1 MISSRRSRLCPPD
14 RSVTTMNSANFGERV
29 ASLDRGAVL
38 RWTRDNG
45 VYVALVLVLLY
56 NVFFTPRFVT
66 VENLNVQLVLAT
78 RIIVVALGMAM
89 VIGTAGIDLSV
100 GAVVALSGAL
110 LVQFSDLPA
119 VAAIAVALL
128 VGGLVGVL
136 NGFLVGVVGIQ
147 PIVATLAFLFA
158 GRSIAQLLL
167 VGKNPS
173 IRDDTILTIASGKFL
188 GVPGLIIAAGIA
200 VLLVALVMR
209 RTNFGR
215 QLLAVGD
222 NARASY
228 LSGVPVRRT
237 LIGVYVFS
245 GVLAAWAG
253 VMDTSSITSA
263 NALSSGL
270 NYELFAITAVVVGG
284 TPLTGG
290 RVRVV
295 GTVAAAILM
304 QLIRSTLIFHEATD
318 AISQIIT
325 AVVIIGAVYIQRVRS
340 RA

>member
-1 MISSRRSRLCPPD
+1 
-14 RSVTTMNSANFGERV
+14 MNSASLRLALN
-29 ASLDRGAVL
+29 SLDRGAVF

-45 VYVALVLVLLY
+45 VYVALAVIIVY

-66 VENLNVQLVLAT
+66 LDNLNVQLVLVT
-78 RIIVVALGMAM
+78 RIVVVSLGMAM

-119 VAAIAVALL
+119 VGAIAVALL
-128 VGGLVGVL
+128 VGGLVGLL

-158 GRSIAQLLL
+158 GRSLAQLLL

-173 IRDDTILTIASGKFL
+173 IHDNTILKIASGKIL
-188 GVPGLIIAAGIA
+188 GVSGLIIAAGIA

-209 RTNFGR
+209 RTVFGR

-222 NARASY
+222 NARASF

-237 LIGVYVFS
+237 LIGVYVVS

-290 RVRVV
+290 RVRVL

-304 QLIRSTLIFHEATD
+304 QLLRSTLIFHEATD
-318 AISQIIT
+318 AISQMVT

>member
-1 MISSRRSRLCPPD
+1 MMSLSRVVTGTGAKVD
-14 RSVTTMNSANFGERV
+14 RASA
-29 ASLDRGAVL
+29 LQ
-38 RWTRDNG
+38 WTRDNG
-45 VYVALVLVLLY
+45 VYVALVLIVVYNLL
-56 NVFFTPRFVT
+56 FTPRFIT
-66 VENLNVQLVLAT
+66 LENIGVQLVLVT
-78 RIIVVALGMAM
+78 RIVVVALGMAM

-100 GAVVALSGAL
+100 GAVMALAGAL
-110 LVQFSDLPA
+110 LVQFSGIPGVGAIGLTLA
-119 VAAIAVALL
+119 VGAL
-128 VGGLVGVL
+128 VGALNGVLVGL
-136 NGFLVGVVGIQ
+136 VGIQ

-173 IRDDTILTIASGKFL
+173 IHDSVVLGVSSGKVL
-188 GVPGLIIAAGIA
+188 GVNGLIIAA
-200 VLLVALVMR
+200 LVAVVLVGLTVR

-222 NARASY
+222 NPRASF

-237 LIGVYVFS
+237 LISVYVAS
-245 GVLAAWAG
+245 GLLAAWAG
-253 VMDTSSITSA
+253 VMDTASITSA

-304 QLIRSTLIFHEATD
+304 QLLRSTLIFHAATD
-318 AISQIIT
+318 AVSQMVT
-325 AVVIIGAVYIQRVRS
+325 AAVIVGAVYIQRA
-340 RA
+340 RARA

>member
-1 MISSRRSRLCPPD
+1 MTSLSTAVAGTAARAD
-14 RSVTTMNSANFGERV
+14 RAT
-29 ASLDRGAVL
+29 VL

-45 VYVALVLVLLY
+45 VYVALVLIVVY
-56 NVFFTPRFVT
+56 NVLFTPRFIT
-66 VENLNVQLVLAT
+66 WDNLDVQLVLCT
-78 RIIVVALGMAM
+78 RIVVVALGMAM

-100 GAVVALSGAL
+100 GAVMALSGAL
-110 LVQFSDLPA
+110 LVQFSGVPG
-119 VAAIAVALL
+119 VGAIALAL
-128 VGGLVGVL
+128 VIGGLVGVL

-158 GRSIAQLLL
+158 GRSLAQLLL
-167 VGKNPS
+167 AGKNPS
-173 IRDDTILTIASGKFL
+173 IHDKVILGISSGHVL
-188 GVPGLIIAAGIA
+188 GVNGLIIAA
-200 VLLVALVMR
+200 LVAVGLVAFTVR

-237 LIGVYVFS
+237 LIGVYVLS

-253 VMDTSSITSA
+253 VMDTASITSA

-304 QLIRSTLIFHEATD
+304 QLLRSTLIFHSATD
-318 AISQIIT
+318 AVSQMVT
-325 AVVIIGAVYIQRVRS
+325 AVVIVGAVYIQRVRA

>member
-1 MISSRRSRLCPPD
+1 MASAVATVVD
-14 RSVTTMNSANFGERV
+14 RAMRVDRASA
-29 ASLDRGAVL
+29 L

-45 VYVALVLVLLY
+45 VYVALVLIVIY
-56 NVFFTPRFVT
+56 NVIFTPRFVT
-66 VENLNVQLVLAT
+66 PENLNVQLVLVT
-78 RIIVVALGMAM
+78 RVIVVALGMAL

-100 GAVVALSGAL
+100 GAVMALSGAV
-110 LVQFSDLPA
+110 LVQVSGLPGI
-119 VAAIAVALL
+119 AAIGVALC
-128 VGGLVGVL
+128 VGAMVGVL
-136 NGFLVGVVGIQ
+136 NGFLVGYVGIQ

-158 GRSIAQLLL
+158 GRSLAQLMLS
-167 VGKNPS
+167 GKNPS
-173 IRDDTILTIASGKFL
+173 IRDSTILGVSSGSAL
-188 GVPGLIIAAGIA
+188 GIKGLIIAAA
-200 VLLVALVMR
+200 VVVALAVFIVR
-209 RTNFGR
+209 RTSFGR

-237 LIGVYVFS
+237 LIGVYILS
-245 GVLAAWAG
+245 GIFAAWAG
-253 VMDTSSITSA
+253 VMDTASITSA

-290 RVRVV
+290 RVRVL

-304 QLIRSTLIFHEATD
+304 QLLRSTLIFHSATD
-318 AISQIIT
+318 AISQMVT
-325 AVVIIGAVYIQRVRS
+325 AVVIVGAVYIQRTKA